1 MLEGYETV
9 CHVDS
14 VSVLFKKE
22 RGQYVGYFV
31 GTRDNKYV
39 MLPCD
44 DEVYLTMHKVVS
56 GLIKGFEELDKKEIE

>member
-9 CHVDS
+9 CQVDS

-22 RGQYVGYFV
+22 NGKYVGYFV
-31 GTRDNKYV
+31 GTRDNRYV

-44 DEVYLTMHKVVS
+44 DEVYLIMHRVVE
-56 GLIKGFEELDKKEIE
+56 GLTKGFKELERRSLE

>member
-9 CHVDS
+9 CVVDS
-14 VSVLFKKE
+14 ISVLFKKE
-22 RGQYVGYFV
+22 HGRYVGYFV

-44 DEVYLTMHKVVS
+44 DEVYLTMHRVVE
-56 GLIKGFEELDKKEIE
+56 GLIKGFKEIEKGLIE